1 MINQLLAKFEEV
13 YGKRPL
19 LMVKAPGRV
28 NLIGEHTDYND
39 GFVLPMA
46 INRYSVMLSVPRKD
60 NIVSIYAENYDS
72 LVSFSLDNP
81 GNIEYDRKHKWS
93 NYQRGVIKVLKSEG
107 YDMHGMDALLWGNV
121 PIGAGLSSSAS
132 VEAATVLTLNTFW
145 DLDISS
151 LDMIKFA
158 RQAENEFVGVNCG
171 IMDQFAAFL
180 SRRNHALLLD
190 CRSLE
195 YEYIPAKDARFVI
208 CDTKVR
214 RELSDSS
221 YNERRQECQEG
232 VEVLKKWLPNVKALR
247 DVTVEDFIKY
257 KEDIPLPIRNR
268 VEHVVKENDRVTMGV
283 KFLKEGKFEDFGQLM
298 YESHDSLKNLYE
310 VSCYELDLI
319 VDIAK
324 ETSGVLGARMT
335 GAGFGGCV
343 LVLIEEQA
351 IEEFNTKIASEY
363 KKEKGLEPGIHGV
376 KASDAAKASFL
387 A

>member
-1 MINQLLAKFEEV
+1 MPNQLIAKFEEV
-13 YGKRPL
+13 YGERPL

-46 INRYSVMLSVPRKD
+46 IDKNSVMLSSPTKD
-60 NIVSIYAENYDS
+60 NVVSIYADNYDS

-81 GNIEYDRKHKWS
+81 DNIEYDREHKWS
-93 NYQRGVIKVLKSEG
+93 NYQRGVIKILKVKG
-107 YDMHGMDALLWGNV
+107 YDMHGMYALLWGDV

-132 VEAATVLTLNTFW
+132 VEAATVLTLNTLW
-145 DLDISS
+145 DLYISS

-158 RQAENEFVGVNCG
+158 KQAENEFIGVNCG
-171 IMDQFAAFL
+171 IMDQFAALL

-195 YEYIPAKDARFVI
+195 YEYIPAKDAHFVI
-208 CDTKVR
+208 CDTKVK
-214 RELSDSS
+214 RELSNSK

-232 VEVLKKWLPNVKALR
+232 VEILKKWLPNAKALR
-247 DVTVEDFIKY
+247 DVTVEDFTKH
-257 KEDIPLPIRNR
+257 ERGLPLPIRNR
-268 VEHVVKENDRVTMGV
+268 VEHVVKENDRVMMGV
-283 KFLKEGKFEDFGQLM
+283 KFLKEGNFEDFGQLM

-343 LVLIEEQA
+343 IVLIEEQA
-351 IEEFNTKIASEY
+351 IENFKTKVTSKY
-363 KKEKGLEPGIHGV
+363 KKEKGLEPGIHEV
-376 KASDAAKASFL
+376 AASDGAKASFL